1 MYDKQGLFRL
11 EAKTSKLVACVQ
23 TPPPLE
29 NKNKKSGRAPSPPPP
44 IFWGGKE
51 ASVHRLTDS

>member
-29 NKNKKSGRAPSPPPP
+29 NKNKKSG
-44 IFWGGKE
+44 
-51 ASVHRLTDS
+51 

>member
-1 MYDKQGLFRL
+1 MYDKQGLLRL

-29 NKNKKSGRAPSPPPP
+29 NKSKKSGRAPSPPP